1 MNLSYIHS
9 TTKLQNYKTKFY
21 SITNTPGLVYGV
33 GGGEIKHNTAQLSLE
48 PIIIS

>member
-33 GGGEIKHNTAQLSLE
+33 GAGEIKHNTAQLSLE